1 MTMRTAMSP
10 HMTSDYRPSHHPEDD
25 ALLDYAAGAA
35 SQAASVMIASH
46 LALCPACRAEV
57 ARLEALGGAM
67 LEDLPPTPL
76 AASDIDSLLAR
87 LDRPDAANPPT
98 AARSAAPA
106 ASILIPRPLRDY
118 LGGMDVGGDL
128 AGLPWRKL
136 GGGVDEIEI
145 PQAAGRGEHLRLLR
159 IKAGS
164 AVPRHTHHGNEMVMV
179 LTGGFT
185 DASGHYQR
193 GDLGV
198 SDTHI
203 DHTPVA
209 DSDTDCICL
218 SYTDAPLRFTG
229 PVGWILNRFIRF

>member
-1 MTMRTAMSP
+1 MTAMTP
-10 HMTSDYRPSHHPEDD
+10 YRPSHHPADD

-35 SQAASVMIASH
+35 SEAASVMIASH

-76 AASDIDSLLAR
+76 AAADLDSLLAR
-87 LDRPDAANPPT
+87 LDALDADAPAPR
-98 AARSAAPA
+98 AAAPA
-106 ASILIPRPLRDY
+106 PAPSILIPRPLRDY
-118 LGGMDVGGDL
+118 LADMDGAIDVGGDL
-128 AGLPWRKL
+128 AALPWRKL
-136 GGGVDEIEI
+136 GGGVDEIAI
-145 PQAAGRGEHLRLLR
+145 PHATSAGERLRLLR

-193 GDLGV
+193 GDVGV
-198 SDTHI
+198 SDPGI

-209 DSDTDCICL
+209 DRDTDCVCL
-218 SYTDAPLRFTG
+218 SFTDAPLRFTG
-229 PVGWILNRFIRF
+229 PLGWLLNRLVKF

>member
-1 MTMRTAMSP
+1 MNMTN
-10 HMTSDYRPSHHPEDD
+10 YRPSHHPADD

-35 SQAASVMIASH
+35 SEAASVMIASH

-67 LEDLPPTPL
+67 LEDLPPTPM
-76 AASDIDSLLAR
+76 AAADLDGLLAR
-87 LDRPDAANPPT
+87 LDALDAEPAV
-98 AARSAAPA
+98 AAPRA
-106 ASILIPRPLRDY
+106 AVPAPSILIPRPLRDY
-118 LGGMDVGGDL
+118 LADMDVGGDL
-128 AGLPWRKL
+128 AALPWRKL
-136 GGGVDEIEI
+136 GGGVDEIAI
-145 PQAAGRGEHLRLLR
+145 PQATSAGERLRLLR

-193 GDLGV
+193 GDVGV
-198 SDTHI
+198 SDRDI

-209 DSDTDCICL
+209 DRDTDCVCL
-218 SYTDAPLRFTG
+218 SFTDAPLLFTG
-229 PVGWILNRFIRF
+229 PIGWILNRIVKF